1 MGRTMNEDA
10 FQILDY
16 LPYQYKTVREEEYI
30 NFLWETFEV
39 NYEKEKYQFAF
50 IAYHMLFMSF
60 VYFSVWKI
68 KINREKD
75 FAKALIGF
83 SKDLE
88 NDMLDASTPFDFSK
102 INESSIFR
110 FFKLVGCKND
120 KIGEFTKIVKTRNDI
135 SHSNG
140 NIFFN
145 SQDLL
150 DEKINEVL
158 RCIEKIQERT
168 ECIIGNTFKQFL
180 KNNWNNNGREWL
192 DDGDQIREILIRK
205 NYFSKNDIE
214 YCLTFDINLL
224 KTEKSFPKIKKIF
237 KTFQREYKES

>member
-1 MGRTMNEDA
+1 
-10 FQILDY
+10 
-16 LPYQYKTVREEEYI
+16 
-30 NFLWETFEV
+30 
-39 NYEKEKYQFAF
+39 
-50 IAYHMLFMSF
+50 MSF
-60 VYFSVWKI
+60 VYFSIWKI

-158 RCIEKIQERT
+158 RCIDKVP
-168 ECIIGNTFKQFL
+168 
-180 KNNWNNNGREWL
+180 
-192 DDGDQIREILIRK
+192 
-205 NYFSKNDIE
+205 S
-214 YCLTFDINLL
+214 
-224 KTEKSFPKIKKIF
+224 
-237 KTFQREYKES
+237 